1 MKAKVYACVAE
12 GLEEVECLAAVDV
25 MIRSGIEVKLISM
38 SGQPIVTG
46 AHGIRIVTDML
57 WEDSQPDE
65 ADCIFLPGGMPG
77 TRYLAEHKG
86 LAEALEKALG
96 EDRRVAAICA
106 APSVLGGLGFLKGKK
121 ATCYPGF
128 EDALT
133 GAEYTK
139 QGVITDG
146 LITTARGLG
155 YALDL
160 GLELAG
166 LLVGRETAA
175 KVKAAI
181 QYDQV

>member
-25 MIRSGIEVKLISM
+25 MIRCGIDVKLISM
-38 SGQPIVTG
+38 SGELVVTG
-46 AHGIRIVTDML
+46 SHGIKMVTDML
-57 WEDSQPDE
+57 WEDSVPEE

-77 TRYLAEHKG
+77 TKHLAEHEG
-86 LAEALEKALG
+86 LAQALERALG

-106 APSVLGGLGFLKGKK
+106 APSVLGGLGFLRGKK

-128 EDALT
+128 EEKLE
-133 GAEYTK
+133 GAEYVHD
-139 QGVITDG
+139 GVVTDG

-155 YALDL
+155 FALDL
-160 GLELAG
+160 GLDLAA
-166 LLVGRETAA
+166 LLVGKETAK

-181 QYDQV
+181 QYE

>member
-25 MIRSGIEVKLISM
+25 MIRSGIDVKLISM
-38 SGQPIVTG
+38 SGQPVVTG
-46 AHGIRIVTDML
+46 SHGIKIVTDML
-57 WEDSQPDE
+57 WEDSQPGE

-77 TRYLAEHKG
+77 TKHLAEHKG
-86 LAEALEKALG
+86 LAEALEQALG

-106 APSVLGGLGFLKGKK
+106 APSVLGGLGFLRGKK

-128 EDALT
+128 EDSLA
-133 GAEYTK
+133 GAEYTN

-160 GLELAG
+160 GLELSR
-166 LLVGRETAA
+166 LLVGQETAA
-175 KVKAAI
+175 KVKASI

>member
-1 MKAKVYACVAE
+1 MKAKVYALVAE

-25 MIRSGIEVKLISM
+25 MIRCGIEVKLISM
-38 SGQPIVTG
+38 SESLEVAGS
-46 AHGIRIVTDML
+46 HGLRIVTDML
-57 WEDSQPDE
+57 WEDSAPEE

-77 TRYLAEHKG
+77 TKHLAEHKG
-86 LAEALEKALG
+86 LAKALEQALG

-106 APSVLGGLGFLKGKK
+106 APSVLGELGFLRGKK

-128 EDALT
+128 EEKLV
-133 GAEYTK
+133 GAEYTHE
-139 QGVITDG
+139 GVVTDG

-175 KVKAAI
+175 QVKASI
-181 QYDQV
+181 QYDH

>member
-25 MIRSGIEVKLISM
+25 MIRCGINVKLISM
-38 SGQPIVTG
+38 SGELVVTG
-46 AHGIRIVTDML
+46 SHGIKMVADML
-57 WEDSQPDE
+57 WEDSVPEE

-77 TRYLAEHKG
+77 TKHLAEHEG
-86 LAEALEKALG
+86 LAQALERALG

-106 APSVLGGLGFLKGKK
+106 APSVLGGLGFLRGKK

-128 EDALT
+128 EEKLE
-133 GAEYTK
+133 GAEYVHD
-139 QGVITDG
+139 GVVTDG

-155 YALDL
+155 FALDL
-160 GLELAG
+160 GLELAA
-166 LLVGRETAA
+166 LLVGKETAK

-181 QYDQV
+181 QYE

>member
-1 MKAKVYACVAE
+1 MKAVVYACLAE
-12 GLEEVECLAAVDV
+12 GLEEVECLAAADV
-25 MIRSGIEVKLISM
+25 MIRSGIEVKLVSM
-38 SGQPIVTG
+38 SGEKVVTG
-46 AHGIRIVTDML
+46 SHGISIVTDML
-57 WEDSQPDE
+57 WEESQPDE

-77 TRYLAEHKG
+77 TKHLAEHEG
-86 LAEALEKALG
+86 LAKALEKALG

-106 APSVLGGLGFLKGKK
+106 APSVLGGLGFLQGRK

-128 EDALT
+128 EDKLT
-133 GAEYTK
+133 GAQYTH
-139 QGVITDG
+139 QGVVTDG

-160 GLELAG
+160 WIELAG

-181 QYDQV
+181 QYDQC